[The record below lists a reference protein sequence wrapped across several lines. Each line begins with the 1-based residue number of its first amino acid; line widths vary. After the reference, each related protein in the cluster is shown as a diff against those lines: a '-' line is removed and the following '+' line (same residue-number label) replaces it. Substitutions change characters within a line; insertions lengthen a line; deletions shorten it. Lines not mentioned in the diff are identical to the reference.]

1 MNYIQLKKIKLNRS
15 GGFRLTNKVFF
26 IITLF
31 ILLFAKTAYTQNTQ
45 IWLDADVYPSFS
57 VNWDYKAEAGY
68 RKYLVSEGWTRYH
81 LRNVFTY
88 KKFNWILLA
97 GALDLF
103 YTNEKASTDYLE
115 VRPWIQVTARWMTA
129 GKYLNLFRPYFSIRL
144 ERRFF
149 RYTDETTDQKTRLRF
164 RIGGRFTLNNDFMR
178 VRTWYVP
185 FRAEIF
191 LDVGGE
197 AQEVTAD
204 QNRIMAGIGYIF
216 NSASRAEFALTAQN
230 AENTISF
237 SSSIDL
243 IFHFTFKQYL

>member
-1 MNYIQLKKIKLNRS
+1 MHFKNIKIFKLLQAKSIKATLKVI
-15 GGFRLTNKVFF
+15 FVA
-26 IITLF
+26 LF
-31 ILLFAKTAYTQNTQ
+31 ILLFSKTANAQNGQ
-45 IWLDADVYPSFS
+45 LWLDADVYPSFS
-57 VNWDYKAEAGY
+57 VNWDYKIEVGF
-68 RKYLVSEGWTRYH
+68 RKYLVSEGWTRLH

-88 KKFNWILLA
+88 KRMNWLLYA

-103 YTNEKASTDYLE
+103 YTFEKVTENYLE

-129 GKYLNLFRPYFSIRL
+129 GKYLNLFRPYVDVRL

-149 RYTDETTDQKTRLRF
+149 RYSDKSTDQKTRVRF
-164 RIGGRFTLNNDFMR
+164 RIGGTFLLNNDFMR

-191 LDVGGE
+191 LNVGGE

-216 NSASRAEFALTAQN
+216 NSASRAEFNLTAQN
-230 AENTISF
+230 SENTIRF
-237 SSSIDL
+237 SSSTDL
-243 IFHFTFKQYL
+243 IFHFTFRQYL